1 MKNQINHSNQRLNNQ
16 LSRLI
21 FATNNQHKVDEIKV
35 IIGTQFNVVT
45 LKDAGIDIDIPEPH
59 NTLEANATEK
69 STTIHRLMGDN
80 VFSEDT
86 GLEVVALNGEPGV
99 KSARYAGEGRD
110 FKANIDKLL
119 LKLEGKDNRA
129 AQFRTVISLIFNN
142 KEYLFDGICKGKI
155 IAEEKGLKG
164 FGYDPIFVPDGSN
177 ITFAEMTIEEK
188 NQFSHRKKATD
199 KLIAFLKQ
207 QFLV

>member
-1 MKNQINHSNQRLNNQ
+1 MENHNNQ
-16 LSRLI
+16 FNQQLRLI

-35 IIGTQFNVVT
+35 VIGEQFNVIT

-69 STTIHRLMGDN
+69 SSTIHRLTGDN

-86 GLEVVALNGEPGV
+86 GLEVAALNGEPGV

-110 FKANIDKLL
+110 FQANIDKLL
-119 LKLEGKDNRA
+119 ANLEGITNRK
-129 AQFRTVISLIFNN
+129 AQFRTVISLILNN
-142 KEYLFDGICKGKI
+142 QEYLFEGICEGEI
-155 IAEEKGLKG
+155 ITQQKGLKG
-164 FGYDPIFVPDGSN
+164 FGYDPVFVPNGSN
-177 ITFAEMTIEEK
+177 KTFAEMTIEEK

-199 KLIAFLKQ
+199 KLIAFLS
-207 QFLV
+207 LADVAEIAD